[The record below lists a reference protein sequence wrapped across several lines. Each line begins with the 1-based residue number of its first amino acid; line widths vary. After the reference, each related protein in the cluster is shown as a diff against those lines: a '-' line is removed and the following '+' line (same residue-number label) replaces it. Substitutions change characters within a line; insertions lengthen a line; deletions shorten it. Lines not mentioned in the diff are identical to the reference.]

1 MDYKWKNPQTKL
13 FTDYYLDWLIE
24 ELQSYFTENPTD
36 AYKFEKN
43 VITKIK
49 DLIDNEF
56 DDFLIY
62 SDKVSREEM
71 SSFEFVGMI
80 LNQFYKV
87 IIDNAEEIYH
97 FIWRELYKEPYV
109 YFEDLEGEDEESFD

>member
-36 AYKFEKN
+36 AHKFEKN

-49 DLIDNEF
+49 DLIANEF
-56 DDFLIY
+56 DDFSIY

-80 LNQFYKV
+80 LTQFYKV

-97 FIWRELYKEPYV
+97 FIWRELYEEPYV
-109 YFEDLEGEDEESFD
+109 YFEDLEGEDESID

>member
-56 DDFLIY
+56 DNFLIY

-109 YFEDLEGEDEESFD
+109 YFEDLEEEDEESFD

>member
-109 YFEDLEGEDEESFD
+109 YFEDLEEEDEESFD